1 MAKTDAIIT
10 MRVTNEFKARLE
22 AEAQKE
28 RRSVSNL
35 IFKVMEEY
43 LDQQEDQPEKVPT
56 PNRVGTFSYSDYSS
70 AIAFAA
76 AMAFSWAG
84 AGHSSYRTKC
94 RVKEPLDWV
103 MARRSMA

>member
-1 MAKTDAIIT
+1 MYVKIFVIYYITMLSNEVIWMAKTDAIIT

-43 LDQQEDQPEKVPT
+43 LDQQEDQP
-56 PNRVGTFSYSDYSS
+56 
-70 AIAFAA
+70 
-76 AMAFSWAG
+76 
-84 AGHSSYRTKC
+84 
-94 RVKEPLDWV
+94 
-103 MARRSMA
+103 